1 MAKINQTT
9 ESSKDKKKELD
20 PQSTNKRIAELLLK
34 FNKEMFKEKDGGGSF
49 KPGEKA

>member
-1 MAKINQTT
+1 MAKINQTK
-9 ESSKDKKKELD
+9 ESSKDKKELD